1 MDILG
6 NRTYVEI
13 SGGAIHELPPLLVH
27 GHAPVRRL
35 DRVMD
40 LAARL
45 VETEDLVPAHFLD
58 DLAGAE
64 ATAQRKMDM
73 AVNLVER
80 YLMMVKHWQWGDDV
94 LEWIRQCEITF
105 EQRAALRP
113 ILRPDLWPHAGRSSF
128 VTLLEDK
135 AVPTSGVH
143 LEQAVGLRLTFRK
156 PPAIDVFSDQ
166 FLLYLDEKL
175 ANTAYQAWSGM
186 SAAPVCSLPPE
197 RFAVNVHVM

>member
-6 NRTYVEI
+6 NRTFVEL
-13 SGGAIHELPPLLVH
+13 SGAAIHELPPLLVH
-27 GHAPVRRL
+27 AHAPVRRL

-45 VETEDLVPAHFLD
+45 VETEDMVPSYLLD
-58 DLAGAE
+58 NMAGDA
-64 ATAQRKMDM
+64 AAQRKMDL
-73 AVNLVER
+73 ALNLVDR
-80 YLMMVKHWQWGDDV
+80 YMLLMKHWQWGDDV

-105 EQRAALRP
+105 EHKESLRP

-135 AVPTSGVH
+135 EVPTAGVD

-175 ANTAYQAWSGM
+175 ASTAYQAWSQLSRNPI
-186 SAAPVCSLPPE
+186 SALPPE
-197 RFAVNVHVM
+197 RFTVNVHVM

>member
-6 NRTYVEI
+6 NRSYVEI

-27 GHAPVRRL
+27 AHAPVRRL
-35 DRVMD
+35 DRMMD
-40 LAARL
+40 MASQL
-45 VETEDLVPAHFLD
+45 VEIEDLVPAHPLD
-58 DLAGAE
+58 DLAGDA
-64 ATAQRKMDM
+64 AAQRKMDL

-80 YLMMVKHWQWGDDV
+80 YLGLVKHWQWGADV

-105 EQRAALRP
+105 EHKPALRP
-113 ILRPDLWPHAGRSSF
+113 LLHPDLWPHAGRASF

-135 AVPTSGVH
+135 AVPTSGVD

-156 PPAIDVFSDQ
+156 PPAIDICSDQ
-166 FLLYLDEKL
+166 FLLYLDSTL
-175 ANTAYQAWSGM
+175 GSAAYNAWSGKGGT
-186 SAAPVCSLPPE
+186 PVSSLPPE